1 VSRSRANKAEAIVR
15 GIGAVVMLIL
25 LFVATL
31 LLPRIL
37 KGQST
42 DEMMRTMIRF
52 IAAFVALGAVITM
65 IGLIVWCR
73 VRKGGR

>member
-1 VSRSRANKAEAIVR
+1 MRV
-15 GIGAVVMLIL
+15 L
-25 LFVATL
+25 LFIATL
-31 LLPRIL
+31 LLPQIL

-52 IAAFVALGAVITM
+52 TAAFAALGAVITT

>member
-1 VSRSRANKAEAIVR
+1 MSRKRANKAEAIVR

-25 LFVATL
+25 LYVATL

-42 DEMMRTMIRF
+42 DEMIRTMIRF
-52 IAAFVALGAVITM
+52 IVAFVALGGVITTV
-65 IGLIVWCR
+65 GLIVCFKA
-73 VRKGGR
+73 RKR